1 MRLTKSLTVAASLA
15 LLALLTGCITWQ
27 TGVLNDWYTTQ
38 IENEQINF
46 EVEYPADQLTL
57 AVFREG
63 ECVTTNHTI
72 VKKKKMWLK
81 VFVLKTN
88 TAKQEKRGE
97 PFACRKPIAEPQV
110 ALQAGAEDVVLPKTG
125 EDAKHA
131 YYSVARAAVPAGL
144 VGAAREEQLYL
155 VVGTQR
161 LPIANIVK
169 DF

>member
-1 MRLTKSLTVAASLA
+1 MRLTKSLTIAASLA
-15 LLALLTGCITWQ
+15 LLAIFTGCITWQ

-38 IENEQINF
+38 IENEQVNY

-57 AVFREG
+57 SVFREG

-81 VFVLKTN
+81 VFVLKTK
-88 TAKQEKRGE
+88 TSKREKRGE
-97 PFACRKPIAEPQV
+97 PFACRKPITEPQV
-110 ALQAGAEDVVLPKTG
+110 ALQAGGEYVVLPKTS

-131 YYSVARAAVPAGL
+131 YFSIARTSVPAGL
-144 VGAAREEQLYL
+144 IGAASEEQLYL